1 MITICCC
8 GGIQVIVHDRNEV
21 KPSEIGCFPDLKALW
36 STFPRSMRLHME
48 RVGKYA
54 DVMCRYMAENN
65 IEDMNNRVGQ
75 DFLSVSREIFALHD
89 IGRHYIPFALLNKVG
104 ELTPEETEFIR
115 NHTVF
120 ARRAIRSIYQKPYSD
135 DIMQKWEEI
144 AVYHHERFDGTGYPR
159 QLRGEDIPLGA
170 RICAIADAYDGIVS
184 WKPYKKKQ
192 TTREEAV
199 EIIKSEAGKQ
209 FQPELVEVFVKCTV
223 WF

>member
-36 STFPRSMRLHME
+36 STFPRSIRLHME

-120 ARRAIRSIYQKPYSD
+120 ARRAIR
-135 DIMQKWEEI
+135 W
-144 AVYHHERFDGTGYPR
+144 
-159 QLRGEDIPLGA
+159 LRIFVRSHRLSGA
-170 RICAIADAYDGIVS
+170 GS
-184 WKPYKKKQ
+184 WKADGADRKDRQGEGRILY
-192 TTREEAV
+192 
-199 EIIKSEAGKQ
+199 GKRS
-209 FQPELVEVFVKCTV
+209 
-223 WF
+223 

>member
-1 MITICCC
+1 
-8 GGIQVIVHDRNEV
+8 
-21 KPSEIGCFPDLKALW
+21 
-36 STFPRSMRLHME
+36 
-48 RVGKYA
+48 
-54 DVMCRYMAENN
+54 
-65 IEDMNNRVGQ
+65 
-75 DFLSVSREIFALHD
+75 
-89 IGRHYIPFALLNKVG
+89 
-104 ELTPEETEFIR
+104 
-115 NHTVF
+115 
-120 ARRAIRSIYQKPYSD
+120 
-135 DIMQKWEEI
+135 MQKWEEI

-192 TTREEAV
+192 TTIEEAV